1 MLVFSEKEEP
11 LAEAGTRPDP
21 QELRRNP
28 KIEEAPLEK
37 ELMLFDPDS
46 SRFFVLNRTMAFI
59 WRCSEENLTPTAI
72 VHRLSGEF
80 DGVDPLAAEADVR
93 GALEDMISK
102 GLLVDAGSKTA

>member
-1 MLVFSEKEEP
+1 M
-11 LAEAGTRPDP
+11 ADAGTRSGPRT
-21 QELRRNP
+21 LRRNP

-37 ELMLFDPDS
+37 ELMLFDPES

-59 WRCSEENLTPTAI
+59 WRSWDGTLTPAAI

-80 DGVDPLAAEADVR
+80 EGVDPVAAEEDVR

-102 GLLVDAGSKTA
+102 RLLVDT